1 MVETGEKKRAVAR
14 VGDKP
19 IPVVPGVEVS
29 ISEENLVRVKGPKGE
44 LTQAFRPEMI
54 ITLEEGV
61 LRVDRPSE
69 QRQFKA
75 FHGLTRA
82 LLSNMVVGVTEG
94 FEKILDLVGTG
105 YRVQQAGT
113 GATLQVGFS
122 HNVDIE
128 PLDGVELT
136 VQSPTRLLVS
146 GCDKQQVGQMA
157 ATIRA
162 VKPPDHYKGKGIRYA
177 GEVVRLKPG
186 KAAARK

>member
-1 MVETGEKKRAVAR
+1 MVVAGEKQRVVAR

-19 IPVVPGVEVS
+19 IPVAPGVEVS

-44 LTQAFRPEMI
+44 LTQAFHPEI
-54 ITLEEGV
+54 IISLQDGV

-69 QRQFKA
+69 QRPFKA

-82 LLSNMVVGVTEG
+82 LLSNMVAGVTDG
-94 FEKILDLVGTG
+94 FEKTLDLVGTG
-105 YRVQQAGT
+105 YRVQQAGE

-122 HNVDIE
+122 HNVDID
-128 PLDGVELT
+128 PLEGVVLT

-146 GCDKQQVGQMA
+146 GCDKQRVGQMA

-162 VKPPDHYKGKGIRYA
+162 VKPPDHYKGKGIRYT